1 MRRITR
7 AAWAAL
13 FSVLVL
19 PGCFPVVATG
29 VGVGALMIS
38 DRRTSGA
45 YVEDEAIEWKVGNR
59 IGEQFK
65 ERAHVNATSFNRTV
79 LLTGET
85 PDAAAKAEI
94 GRLAAGVEN
103 VRNVVN
109 ELDVAA
115 PSGFGARSN
124 DAYITSKVKARFLEA
139 NRFSANVVKVVT
151 EAGVVYLMGLV
162 TRPESE
168 AAAEIARTTA
178 GVKKVVRVFEF
189 ISADE
194 ARRLDN
200 RSESERRVPASTDP
214 KKQG

>member
-1 MRRITR
+1 MKSITR
-7 AAWAAL
+7 SIWAVL
-13 FSVLVL
+13 FSVAVL

-29 VGVGALMIS
+29 VGVGALMIA

-45 YVEDEAIEWKVGNR
+45 YVEDEAIEWKVGTR

-65 ERAHVNATSFNRTV
+65 ERAHVNVTSFNRIV
-79 LLTGET
+79 LLTGEA
-85 PDAAAKAEI
+85 PDPAAKAEI

-103 VRNVVN
+103 VRSVVN
-109 ELDVAA
+109 ELDIAA

-124 DAYITSKVKARFLEA
+124 DTYITSKVKARFLEA
-139 NRFSANVVKVVT
+139 NRFSATAVKVIT

-168 AAAEIARTTA
+168 AAAEIARTTS

-189 ISADE
+189 ISAEE

-200 RSESERRVPASTDP
+200 RAESERRVPTSP
-214 KKQG
+214 PQKN